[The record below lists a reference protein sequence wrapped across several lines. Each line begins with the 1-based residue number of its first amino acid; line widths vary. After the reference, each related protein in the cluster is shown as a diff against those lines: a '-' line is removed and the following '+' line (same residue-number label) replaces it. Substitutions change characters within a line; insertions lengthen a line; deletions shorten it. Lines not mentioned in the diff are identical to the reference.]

1 MGQKHDAEFKRS
13 AVALVNEQHQSTRQA
28 AANLGIG
35 AATLRYWIRK
45 DRERQGSESEADTLR
60 IQLVEAQRQI
70 RRLTEE
76 RDILKKATAYFA
88 KEQP

>member
-1 MGQKHDAEFKRS
+1 MGQRHDAEFKRS

>member
-1 MGQKHDAEFKRS
+1 MKQRFNAEFKRS
-13 AVALVNEQHQSTRQA
+13 AVALVKEQQQSLRQA

-35 AATLRYWIRK
+35 VNTLRYWILK
-45 DRERQGSESEADTLR
+45 DRERQGGESEAETLR
-60 IQLVEAQRQI
+60 IQLTEAQRQI

-76 RDILKKATAYFA
+76 RNILKKATAYFA

>member
-1 MGQKHDAEFKRS
+1 MKQRFNAEFKRS
-13 AVALVNEQHQSTRQA
+13 AVALVKEQQQSLRQA

-35 AATLRYWIRK
+35 VNTLRYWILK
-45 DRERQGSESEADTLR
+45 DRERQGGESEAETLR
-60 IQLVEAQRQI
+60 IQLAEAQRQI
-70 RRLTEE
+70 RRLSEE